1 MSDGHAARG
10 RDGAVWGARGVQRE
24 KASYAPLTL
33 VRPWMSPPLFPLLRP
48 LLFLTAP
55 PPMISPFL
63 VSLYPPFLASL
74 YALIC
79 CIGPMKLERMVDCV
93 GSINFKEQWK
103 KRKDDVLGVYICIAF
118 TFSDDCE
125 AYGRSISEC
134 LRRAFLALNM
144 VTLVFPYKKVLSITS
159 WQIIN

>member
-1 MSDGHAARG
+1 
-10 RDGAVWGARGVQRE
+10 
-24 KASYAPLTL
+24 
-33 VRPWMSPPLFPLLRP
+33 
-48 LLFLTAP
+48 
-55 PPMISPFL
+55 
-63 VSLYPPFLASL
+63 
-74 YALIC
+74 
-79 CIGPMKLERMVDCV
+79 MKLERMVDCV